1 MRTHNNTIINMKKK
15 NHPKLS
21 QFYSYGIFC
30 KGSKNE
36 FETSAV
42 NEQSVFELLKFYC
55 ISSAD
60 LFQQEFAFNCSC
72 EGIITFNLIFVS
84 AVIS

>member
-1 MRTHNNTIINMKKK
+1 MNIHNNTIINIKKK

-21 QFYSYGIFC
+21 QFCSYGIFC
-30 KGSKNE
+30 KGPKNE
-36 FETSAV
+36 LETSAV
-42 NEQSVFELLKFYC
+42 NEPSVFELLKFYY
-55 ISSAD
+55 ISSAY